1 MPNVD
6 DLILFADVVEQG
18 SFSRVAEQRELT
30 NSVVSKRVA
39 RLEQQLAVQLLYRT
53 TRKLTLTEAG
63 QALYSQAKHI
73 ALSAQEAFAEV
84 GEYGESLSG
93 KIRISVPTISGE
105 LLLAEALAAFS
116 EQHPE
121 ISIEMSMD
129 NRFVDLLEDGFDL
142 VIRTGSL
149 PDSSLIARHIIDS
162 HWVVVASPAYLKQH
176 GTPKAPDELK
186 QHRCLSY
193 SYQEGGAEDWLFKVK
208 ETTQAIRIN
217 SGFSTNNARAL
228 RKTALAGHGL
238 IYVPR
243 CLVYQDLAKQDLQEV
258 LTGQAAKVLGIYAM
272 YPFTRQQ
279 PKKIKLL
286 IEHIRQHYLAISEY
300 F

>member
-6 DLILFADVVEQG
+6 DLILFANVVEQG

-30 NSVVSKRVA
+30 NSVISKRVA
-39 RLEQQLAVQLLYRT
+39 RLEQELSVQLLYRT
-53 TRKLTLTEAG
+53 TRKLSLTEAG
-63 QALYSQAKHI
+63 QALFLQAKDI

-93 KIRISVPTISGE
+93 KIKISVPTISGE
-105 LLLAEALAAFS
+105 LLLAEALASFC
-116 EQHPE
+116 EQYPD
-121 ISIEMSMD
+121 ISVDMSMD
-129 NRFVDLLEDGFDL
+129 NRFVDLLEGGFDL
-142 VIRTGSL
+142 AIRTGSL

-162 HWVVVASPAYLKQH
+162 HWVVVASPRYLAKR
-176 GTPKAPDELK
+176 GIPWTPDELTK
-186 QHRCLSY
+186 HRCLSY
-193 SYQEGGAEDWLFKVK
+193 SYQEGGAEEWMFHSKQQ
-208 ETTQAIRIN
+208 TQAVRVN

-228 RKTALAGHGL
+228 RTAAIAGHGV

-243 CLVYQDLAKQDLQEV
+243 CLVHEDLAAGRLQEILV
-258 LTGQAAKVLGIYAM
+258 GQAAKVLGIYAV

-286 IEHIRQHYLAISEY
+286 IEHIRQRYLAIAEY

>member
-39 RLEQQLAVQLLYRT
+39 RLEKELAVQLLYRT
-53 TRKLTLTEAG
+53 TRKLSLTEAG
-63 QALYSQAKHI
+63 QALFAQAKNI
-73 ALSAQEAFAEV
+73 SLSAQEAFAEV
-84 GEYGESLSG
+84 VEYGESLSG

-105 LLLAEALAAFS
+105 LLLAEALAGFS
-116 EQHPE
+116 EAHPE

-129 NRFVDLLEDGFDL
+129 NRFVDLLEDGFDMA
-142 VIRTGSL
+142 IRTGSL

-162 HWVVVASPAYLKQH
+162 HWVVVASPRYLLKR
-176 GTPKAPDELK
+176 GTPWTAEELPK
-186 QHRCLSY
+186 HCCLSY
-193 SYQEGGAEDWLFKVK
+193 SYQEGGAEEWLFHEHNK
-208 ETTQAIRIN
+208 TQAVRVN

-228 RKTALAGHGL
+228 RKAAIAGHGI

-243 CLVYQDLAKQDLQEV
+243 CLVHEDLAAGRLQEV
-258 LTGQAAKVLGIYAM
+258 LVGQAAKVLGIYAV

-286 IEHIRQHYLAISEY
+286 IEHIRSQYLRIAEY